1 MLFVPRKPKT
11 TVFTMFI
18 ASGSKHHGIYR
29 VFVPVPSKSTGI
41 YAKIDFQK
49 HLIILTYSFPAP
61 DPEKRVNTS
70 RVEDFGGSAEGARP
84 SS

>member
-29 VFVPVPSKSTGI
+29 VFVPTQKLTSKS
-41 YAKIDFQK
+41 
-49 HLIILTYSFPAP
+49 IL
-61 DPEKRVNTS
+61 
-70 RVEDFGGSAEGARP
+70 
-84 SS
+84 